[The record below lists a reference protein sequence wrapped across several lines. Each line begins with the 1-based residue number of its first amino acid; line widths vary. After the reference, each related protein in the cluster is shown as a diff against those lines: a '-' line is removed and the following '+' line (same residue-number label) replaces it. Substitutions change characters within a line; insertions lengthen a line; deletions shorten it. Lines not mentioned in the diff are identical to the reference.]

1 MRVAVLLPQPYRGG
15 SLKGTRDLCVL
26 LREAGAEPVCGLL
39 ADTYSWEQLAPF
51 REAAVQVRPTTWRMI
66 PCAEAAAICRHH
78 PQADVDPHA
87 VEQWTAPH
95 DGGAGFLDCDL
106 WLVVSDRCPARVLP
120 LRPLAALI
128 YDCIQRYVPEL
139 FDAGA
144 WHLYE
149 TSFREQA
156 LGAWRALATT
166 PATLRDLVDF
176 AGVPARRT
184 RLLPIHYLPLDPPT
198 APPSPPAGEGVGGAD
213 GAGYVL
219 WLSNASPHKNH
230 LAVLAG
236 LEEYW
241 AGGGRLDALLAGVET
256 ERLAGGSAVPYHV
269 EVQRRIA
276 ALGRWR
282 KRLSVV
288 GELPDPAFRR
298 AMRSAAVLLHG
309 ARADNGTFAV
319 IDAGVCGTP
328 AVSSDYP
335 QMRHLAETF
344 ALAPRWFA
352 ADDPGGL
359 AARLREIEAAP
370 ARSDPA
376 PVRAAIA
383 RQRAAAVV
391 ALRALLAEVAEEHPP
406 RLRQAVAHG

>member
-26 LREAGAEPVCGLL
+26 LREAGAQPVCGLL

-51 REAAVQVRPTTWRMI
+51 REAGVPVRPTTWRMI
-66 PCAEAAAICRHH
+66 PWEEAEAICRHH
-78 PQADVDPHA
+78 PQADIDPRA
-87 VEQWTAPH
+87 VGQWTAPH

-156 LGAWRALATT
+156 LGAWRVLATT
-166 PATLRDLVDF
+166 PATQRDLIDF

-184 RLLPIHYLPLDPPT
+184 RLLPIHYLPPEPPPELPSET
-198 APPSPPAGEGVGGAD
+198 ATGAD
-213 GAGYVL
+213 EAGPVL

-230 LAVLAG
+230 LMVLAG

-256 ERLAGGSAVPYHV
+256 DRLAGGSAVPYHV

-276 ALGRWR
+276 GLGRWR
-282 KRLSVV
+282 QRLSVV
-288 GELPDPAFRR
+288 GELPELAFRR
-298 AMRSAAVLLHG
+298 AVRSAAALLHG

-335 QMRHLAETF
+335 QMRHVAETF

-352 ADDPGGL
+352 ADDPAGL
-359 AARLREIEAAP
+359 AARLREIEESP
-370 ARSDPA
+370 ARVDPA

-383 RQRAAAVV
+383 RQRAATVT
-391 ALRALLAEVAEEHPP
+391 ALHALLAEVAEEHPP
-406 RLRQAVAHG
+406 RLRQAVAHA